1 MADAHDHTPE
11 LILVPVEGLRLTRPW
26 SVGRVTFHPGAAGR
40 SLIAKAP
47 PFDSPDDWVR
57 KQVLRILDS
66 AVDSSIA
73 AVPGSDDVPDVL
85 DEVRSFVDALRLFQQ
100 SRTRA
105 HTTSFGLHGDLY
117 ASRIEYVAIG
127 KRSASGGRVEGDP
140 LGWTFSE
147 DAHADWQ
154 ASRGFQ
160 FLSEALVDPSRSDGT
175 QRAVVGSQLLA
186 RAVREHRPDLT
197 MIGVAA
203 ALEAMLLRRQASAQ
217 TLRLARHVAWFGCG
231 RNDGDLCGRSRPI
244 CPYLHLEPSDGADR
258 RRLGRLRV
266 LGNQYGGWRCSEWH
280 RVVDWYDAR
289 SNAAHGDPH
298 AVSKEE
304 ASRAEFWVV
313 HHLLEPILEW
323 LSDHRDDPIGDLE
336 RDLDSVAE
344 PAGWSA
350 MLAALDSTKSPTS
363 PPPL

>member
-1 MADAHDHTPE
+1 MADAHDQTPE

-40 SLIAKAP
+40 SLIANAP

-66 AVDSSIA
+66 AADSSIA
-73 AVPGSDDVPDVL
+73 AVPGSGDVADVM
-85 DEVRSFVDALRLFQQ
+85 DEVRSSVDALRLFQQ
-100 SRTRA
+100 SRTRTR
-105 HTTSFGLHGDLY
+105 TTSFGLHGDLY
-117 ASRIEYVAIG
+117 ASRIEYVALG
-127 KRSASGGRVEGDP
+127 ERSASGGRVEGDP

-147 DAHADWQ
+147 DAKVDWE

-160 FLSEALVDPSRSDGT
+160 FLSEALADPGRSDGAR
-175 QRAVVGSQLLA
+175 RAVVGSQLLA

-203 ALEAMLLRRQASAQ
+203 ALEAMLLTRQASAQ
-217 TLRLARHVAWFGCG
+217 TWRLARHVSWFGCG
-231 RNDGDLCGRSRPI
+231 SSDGDLCGRSRPI
-244 CPYLHLEPSDGADR
+244 CPYLHLDPSDGADR

-266 LGNQYGGWRCSEWH
+266 LGNQYAGWRCSEWH

-289 SNAAHGDPH
+289 SDAAHGDLH
-298 AVSKEE
+298 AVSKEQ
-304 ASRAEFWVV
+304 ASRAEYWAV

-323 LSDHRDDPIGDLE
+323 LSDHREDPILDLKRE
-336 RDLDSVAE
+336 LDSVDE
-344 PAGWSA
+344 PAGWST
-350 MLAALDSTKSPTS
+350 MLAALDSSKPPAS
-363 PPPL
+363 PPAL